1 MGLIKRLFGGRIE
14 GKVKEEFA
22 KATGIPTSKKGII
35 SEGKRITATLVSLA
49 IVALAG
55 WRGYSVPEESSELI
69 ATSLLALVSAILTAW
84 SKMTKK

>member
-14 GKVKEEFA
+14 GQVKEAIGE
-22 KATGIPTSKKGII
+22 ATGLPTTRKGVI

-55 WRGYSVPEESSELI
+55 YKGYQVPEESATEI
-69 ATSLLALVSAILTAW
+69 ATALLAFVTAVLTAW
-84 SKMTKK
+84 SKLTKS